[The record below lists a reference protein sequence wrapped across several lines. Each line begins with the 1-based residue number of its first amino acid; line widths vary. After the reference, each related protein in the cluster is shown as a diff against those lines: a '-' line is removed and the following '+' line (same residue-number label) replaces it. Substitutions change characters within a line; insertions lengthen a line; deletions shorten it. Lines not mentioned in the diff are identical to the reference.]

1 MQGANDGLQVV
12 LEVLVLLSLAVWG
25 WQEGDAV
32 GRWVPAIGVPVAF
45 AVVWA
50 TLVSRFS
57 ASKLDDPKR
66 LRLELVLV
74 ACAAAALVR
83 IGHPLLSVLLVLL
96 AATQLTLT
104 YVFHQR

>member
-1 MQGANDGLQVV
+1 MQAASDAFQVV
-12 LEVLVLLSLAVWG
+12 LEVLVLVSLALWG

-32 GRWVPAIGVPVAF
+32 GRWVLAIGVPVAF

-50 TLVSRFS
+50 ILVSRYS
-57 ASKLDDPKR
+57 ASKLEDPSR

-83 IGHPLLSVLLVLL
+83 IGHPFLSVLLVLL

>member
-32 GRWVPAIGVPVAF
+32 GRWVLAIGVPVAF